1 LGGVVATETNLEQF
15 REVAPAGRFTLQN
28 SSMLKVRLE
37 GDKIQARVGSMV
49 AYQGEIRFEY
59 QSGGL
64 GRLFKKAVTGEG
76 VKLMTAAGT
85 GDLFLAHDKRKIM
98 ILDIENERMTVNGDN
113 VLAIEPGIDWD
124 IHRVE
129 GAGRLSGGLFNVV
142 LQGTGK
148 VAVTSD
154 GEPVL
159 LDTSKPTF
167 ADPESAIAWSGNVRT
182 GIKSDVSFKT
192 FTGRGSGESFQMSF
206 EGPGWV
212 LIQPSEGPV
221 VPEHSHPG
229 EGGGGGG
236 LGSLLGGD

>member
-1 LGGVVATETNLEQF
+1 MATETNLEQF

-113 VLAIEPGIDWD
+113 VLAIEPGIDWASTGS
-124 IHRVE
+124 RAP
-129 GAGRLSGGLFNVV
+129 AGSPAGSSTSSSRGPARSPSPP
-142 LQGTGK
+142 TGSRSCWTR
-148 VAVTSD
+148 AS
-154 GEPVL
+154 PP
-159 LDTSKPTF
+159 SPT
-167 ADPESAIAWSGNVRT
+167 
-182 GIKSDVSFKT
+182 
-192 FTGRGSGESFQMSF
+192 
-206 EGPGWV
+206 
-212 LIQPSEGPV
+212 PSRR
-221 VPEHSHPG
+221 
-229 EGGGGGG
+229 
-236 LGSLLGGD
+236 